1 MKRFLLAFVFLT
13 MLSGFVMAQTLTD
26 QQAIETAI
34 QLKKQGMAEADIAAN
49 LMQKG
54 ATMEQIQRI
63 RNQYSGEI
71 SKVGM
76 DATVDGAIADASD
89 RMRTDAT
96 PTVNVVNTSV
106 APTSPVEIPE
116 ALSPAGQ
123 KVFGRDIFN
132 NPRLTFEPQM
142 NLATPQNYVLGP
154 GDVLV
159 VDIYGQSQ
167 QALKLTV
174 SPDGNVTI
182 PEFGPVHVSGL
193 TVTAAQNKIR
203 GRIGGYYQGSQIK
216 ASLGRTRSILVNVM
230 GEVQAPGNYTISAF
244 STVLHALYVAGGVN
258 ELGTLRAI
266 KVFRQGKLITVV
278 DVYEFILNGR
288 LAGNVRLEENDV
300 IQVGPYDCIVDI
312 SGPVKRPMAY
322 ELKKGETLSTLIN
335 YAGGFAA
342 KAYKEN
348 LRVQRNSGLLKKI
361 FNVDEKD
368 WAGFKLDDGDSVTV
382 DVTYDRYENMVEI
395 KGAVFRPGMYQLGEK
410 VNSVKSLIERAA
422 GLKEEAMT
430 SRAVLS
436 RMKPNRTQ
444 EVIPLDIEG
453 ILSGKKAD
461 IQLKNED
468 VILIPTIAEHTN
480 ARTVTITGEVIA
492 PGTFEYADNMT
503 LEDLIL
509 KAGGLTDMASTAK
522 IEVSRSLRDP
532 AATSAGMDIAK
543 TFTFALKDNYIVDGQ
558 KGFVLEPYD
567 IVNVRRSPL
576 FQDPIQVS
584 IDGEVTFRGSYTME
598 KKNQRLSDLVKEA
611 GGVLPG
617 AYIRGARLIRQMTSD
632 EKARVQKV
640 LEVARQSVDGADS
653 VSIEKLALQDSYT
666 VGIHLDEALENPG
679 STQDIELMNGD
690 LLVIPRYNHT
700 VRISGDVNA
709 PNTVAFE
716 SGKGY
721 KYYVEQAGGFGNR
734 AKRSHTYIVYQNG
747 TIAKASKG
755 KIEPGCEVIVPSR
768 EKRDSAAAA
777 QWITG
782 ISTGISSLATMSAAI
797 AYIFSRN

>member
-34 QLKKQGMAEADIAAN
+34 QLKKQGMAETDIAAN

-96 PTVNVVNTSV
+96 PTVNVVPTSV
-106 APTSPVEIPE
+106 APTSSVEIPE

-216 ASLGRTRSILVNVM
+216 ASLGQTRSILVNVM

-342 KAYKEN
+342 NAYKEN

-368 WAGFKLDDGDSVTV
+368 WAGFKLDDGDNVTV
-382 DVTYDRYENMVEI
+382 DVTYDRYENMVQI
-395 KGAVFRPGMYQLGEK
+395 KGAVFRPGMYQLGDK

-480 ARTVTITGEVIA
+480 NRTVTITGEVIA

-509 KAGGLTDMASTAK
+509 QAGGLNDQASTAK

-532 AATSAGMDIAK
+532 GATSAGMDIAK

-598 KKNQRLSDLVKEA
+598 KKNQRLSDLVREA
-611 GGVLPG
+611 GGILPG
-617 AYIRGARLIRQMTSD
+617 AYIRGARLIRQMTAD

-640 LEVARQSVDGADS
+640 LDVARQSVDGADS
-653 VSIEKLALQDSYT
+653 ISIEKLALQDSYT

-679 STQDIELMNGD
+679 CTQDIELINGD
-690 LLVIPRYNHT
+690 QLIIPRYNHT

-709 PNTVAFE
+709 PNTVAYE

-777 QWITG
+777 QWVTG
-782 ISTGISSLATMSAAI
+782 ISTGISSLATMAAAV
-797 AYIFSRN
+797 AYILR

>member
-96 PTVNVVNTSV
+96 PTVNVVSTSV
-106 APTSPVEIPE
+106 APTSSVEIPE
-116 ALSPAGQ
+116 VLSPAGQ

-216 ASLGRTRSILVNVM
+216 ASLGQTRSILVNVM

-322 ELKKGETLSTLIN
+322 ELKKGETLATLIN

-342 KAYKEN
+342 NAYKEN

-368 WAGFKLDDGDSVTV
+368 WAGFKLDDGDNVTV

-422 GLKEEAMT
+422 GLREEAMT

-532 AATSAGMDIAK
+532 GATSAGMDIAK

-617 AYIRGARLIRQMTSD
+617 AYIRGARLIRQMTAD

-679 STQDIELMNGD
+679 STQDIELINGD

-768 EKRDSAAAA
+768 EKRDSNAAA
-777 QWITG
+777 QWVTG
-782 ISTGISSLATMSAAI
+782 IATGVSSLATMAAAV
-797 AYIFSRN
+797 AYILR